1 MKIARTERFKKAY
14 QKLNQR
20 QRRAVEKAL
29 SFLVSNIR
37 HPSLRVKGVEGTTG
51 VWEARASRSIRLS
64 FEFRDD
70 TLILRNVGAHDEVLR
85 SP

>member
-29 SFLVSNIR
+29 SFLVNNIQ
-37 HPSLRVKGVEGTTG
+37 HPSLRVKKIEGTAG
-51 VWEARASRSIRLS
+51 IWEARASKSIRLS

-70 TLILRNVGAHDEVLR
+70 TLTLRNVGDHDEVLR
-85 SP
+85 GP

>member
-1 MKIARTERFKKAY
+1 MKVARTERFKKAY

-29 SFLVSNIR
+29 SFLVNNIR
-37 HPSLRVKGVEGTTG
+37 HPSLRVKKVEGTTG
-51 VWEARASRSIRLS
+51 VWEARASRAIRLS

-70 TLILRNVGAHDEVLR
+70 TLILRNVGDHDEMLR
-85 SP
+85 GP

>member
-14 QKLNQR
+14 KKLNQR

-29 SFLVSNIR
+29 SFLVNNIR
-37 HPSLRVKGVEGTTG
+37 HPSLRVKKIEGTTG
-51 VWEARASRSIRLS
+51 IWEARASKSIRLS

-70 TLILRNVGAHDEVLR
+70 TLILRNVGEHDEVLR
-85 SP
+85 GP